1 MSSTNGSEPVGPD
14 PRTVPNLKH
23 PEVLVAE
30 IERTREDLAQTLDA
44 IVDRVS
50 PKRVADRTRKK
61 VAEAVAV
68 ARENLVAQ
76 AGVARQRATVAVA
89 EAKDRAAVVTADA
102 KDRAAVVTAEAKDR
116 AAVVTASA
124 KDRVSGSSGS
134 HAAVH
139 GGSVAVPA
147 DLPSADGAHADGPPT
162 SPAHASAGPKPEVL
176 AGGALGLLVLLLL
189 RRRRTKRKAQRT
201 GAVAALAVAGAELRS
216 DFEKGRRKGRK
227 QARKSR

>member
-23 PEVLVAE
+23 PEVLAAE

-44 IVDRVS
+44 IADKVS

-61 VAEAVAV
+61 VADAVAV
-68 ARENLVAQ
+68 AREALVEQ
-76 AGVARQRATVAVA
+76 AGAAREKATVAVA

-102 KDRAAVVTAEAKDR
+102 RDRAAVVTATAKD
-116 AAVVTASA
+116 
-124 KDRVSGSSGS
+124 KVSGASGH

-147 DLPSADGAHADGPPT
+147 APADLPSVDGGRVDRPVAGAAAP
-162 SPAHASAGPKPEVL
+162 AGPKPEVL
-176 AGGALGLLVLLLL
+176 AGAALGLLVLLLL
-189 RRRRTKRKAQRT
+189 RRRRTRRRAVNK
-201 GAVAALAVAGAELRS
+201 GAVAALAGAGAELRS
-216 DFEKGRRKGRK
+216 DFEKARKKGRK
-227 QARKSR
+227 KARSRR